1 MVEGDGG
8 GLSSWNRR
16 AARPPDEGAL
26 TSARMCVHVHV
37 RVCMCVYVCAHVEG
51 MVRNR
56 QVSGLGI
63 TYTRRGQ
70 ISEMF
75 LPVPSYAI

>member
-1 MVEGDGG
+1 M
-8 GLSSWNRR
+8 
-16 AARPPDEGAL
+16 
-26 TSARMCVHVHV
+26 SAGMCVHVHV
-37 RVCMCVYVCAHVEG
+37 RVCMCVYVCAHGEG
-51 MVRNR
+51 MVGNR